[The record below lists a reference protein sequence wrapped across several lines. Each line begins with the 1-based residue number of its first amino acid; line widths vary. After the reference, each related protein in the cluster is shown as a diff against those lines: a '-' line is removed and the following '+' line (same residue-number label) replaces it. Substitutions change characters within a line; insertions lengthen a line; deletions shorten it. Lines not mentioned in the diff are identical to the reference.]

1 MTGSLTHGSIIGGL
15 VTVPDLDLALADYRD
30 VLGFRQV
37 GLDVVGAALAASWG
51 CPNNAGSRIATLQ
64 PASGSPCFIRLVEQ
78 PIPPGFLPTRS
89 YGWASYEIS
98 VQDVFGWPARI
109 AATGFDIIGAPKE
122 IPGLPYF
129 VAMQVYGRGR
139 EMLYFNEVR
148 ENTPTSDLPK
158 AQSPMDMIFIVILAA
173 RDRLKS
179 LEWYKDRLH
188 LDEGDTYTIAYGM
201 INNAFGLPADTS
213 SSLTMIQ
220 AGRMPIIEVDD
231 YPAQTTERPTTAGC
245 LPPGNALVTLA
256 VQSLDGL
263 DLEWITAPTVHNGPV
278 YAGRRSATVH
288 GPSGEL
294 LELIELT

>member
-1 MTGSLTHGSIIGGL
+1 MTTLVTHGAIMGG
-15 VTVPDLDLALADYRD
+15 VVGVPDLDAALADYRD

-51 CPNNAGSRIATLQ
+51 CPNNAASRMATLQ
-64 PASGSPCFIRLVEQ
+64 PTSGSPCFIRLVEQ
-78 PIPPGFLPTRS
+78 PIPPSFLPTRS

-98 VQDVFGWPARI
+98 VLDVFGWPARI
-109 AATGFDIIGAPKE
+109 AATGFDIIGEPKE

-158 AQSPMDMIFIVILAA
+158 ARSPMDNIFIVILAA
-173 RDRLKS
+173 KDRVES
-179 LEWYKDRLH
+179 VAWYKDKLR

-201 INNAFGLPADTS
+201 INNAFGLPADTT
-213 SSLTMIQ
+213 SSLTMVQ
-220 AGRMPIIEVDD
+220 AGRMPIVEVDD
-231 YPAQTTERPTTAGC
+231 YPVQTTERSTAPGC
-245 LPPGNALVTLA
+245 LPPGNSLVTLA
-256 VQSLDGL
+256 VQSFGSL
-263 DLEWITAPTVHNGPV
+263 DLAWITPPTVQDGPV
-278 YAGRRSATVH
+278 YGGRRAGTVI

-294 LELIELT
+294 LELIELG